1 MLFRSPGQIVISGT
15 VQGVEKATELITAAN
30 GRVVPLKVGG
40 AFHSPLMAPAKE
52 ELATAIQKV
61 NIVEPQ
67 CPIFQNV
74 NAQPVKNPD
83 VIKKNLISQLTSP
96 VRWMQSMQNMIA
108 DGATC
113 FYEVGP
119 GTVLQGLLRKIKHD
133 INVESL

>member
-1 MLFRSPGQIVISGT
+1 
-15 VQGVEKATELITAAN
+15 
-30 GRVVPLKVGG
+30 
-40 AFHSPLMAPAKE
+40 
-52 ELATAIQKV
+52 
-61 NIVEPQ
+61 
-67 CPIFQNV
+67 
-74 NAQPVKNPD
+74 VKNPD

-108 DGATC
+108 DGATY